1 MTTTRSTT
9 YTWLKKYIASLPR
22 DEGVFLTEVD
32 IAREA
37 GTSRTPVREAFMR
50 LASEGLLELIPR
62 RGAWVAPISDSEIT
76 TVMEA
81 RQMVEEWSV
90 RTLSHHATPELIT
103 ELENCLDRQ
112 KAAVKDPV
120 AFIEVDREFHTA
132 LVTATGNDV
141 VARMYAGL
149 LDRQQRMGMYAVSAD
164 AERSHH
170 VVEEHRR
177 IVSGIQQGETASAVE
192 RMSAHLDQTLAA
204 MLGATAN
211 RGAQARRT
219 AMEGE
224 VV

>member
-1 MTTTRSTT
+1 MSSRRTT
-9 YTWLKKYIASLPR
+9 YAWLKKHIASLPR

-62 RGAWVAPISDSEIT
+62 RGAWVAPVSDSEIT

-81 RQMVEEWSV
+81 RQMVEEWAV
-90 RTLSHHATPELIT
+90 TTLSHHATPELII
-103 ELENCLDRQ
+103 ELEACLERQ
-112 KAAVKDPV
+112 TAAVSDPV
-120 AFIEVDREFHTA
+120 AFIEVDREFHTT

-164 AERSHH
+164 TERSHH
-170 VVEEHRR
+170 VVDEHRL
-177 IVSGIQQGETASAVE
+177 IVSGIKQGETSSAVD
-192 RMSAHLDQTLAA
+192 RMSAHLDRTLAA
-204 MLGATAN
+204 MLGVTAN
-211 RGAQARRT
+211 RGLQVRR
-219 AMEGE
+219 AAAEGE
-224 VV
+224 LA

>member
-9 YTWLKKYIASLPR
+9 YTWLKKHIASLPR

-62 RGAWVAPISDSEIT
+62 RGAWVAPVSDSEIT

-90 RTLSHHATPELIT
+90 RTLSQHATSELIS
-103 ELENCLDRQ
+103 ELDGYLDRQ
-112 KAAVKDPV
+112 KAAVSDPV

-211 RGAQARRT
+211 RGVHARRT
-219 AMEGE
+219 ALEGG